1 MTPGVPGAEPGA
13 ARGADTAV
21 NPGAED
27 LWVFGYG
34 SLMWDPRFDHVE
46 SVPGRV
52 HGYHRAL
59 CLLSV
64 RNRGTPDKPGLV
76 VALDRGGS
84 CRGIA
89 FRVAAPGVAAT
100 RAYLW
105 QREMYTNAYR
115 PLTVPLRLDDGRRV
129 PALTFAAAPGH
140 PQHCRPATPEHAAA
154 LVLQGRGTYGTSLDY
169 LRNVI
174 HHLDAFGIPDGPLHH
189 ILALAEAAVARDGAS
204 PHGIVTS
211 PMSS

>member
-1 MTPGVPGAEPGA
+1 MTTGA
-13 ARGADTAV
+13 AAPEPTLG
-21 NPGAED
+21 D

-34 SLMWDPRFDHVE
+34 SLMWDPRFDHEEAVHA
-46 SVPGRV
+46 RV

-64 RNRGTPDKPGLV
+64 RNRGTPERPGLV

-89 FRVAAPGVAAT
+89 FRVAAPRVEAT

-105 QREMYTNAYR
+105 ERELYTGAYR
-115 PLTVPLRLDDGRRV
+115 PLQVPTRLADGRRIT
-129 PALTFAAAPGH
+129 ALTFAAVPGH
-140 PQHCRPATPEHAAA
+140 AQHHHPASPEAAA
-154 LVLQGRGTYGTSLDY
+154 QLVLQGRGSYGSALDY

-174 HHLDAFGIPDGPLHH
+174 RHLDAFGIPDGPLHR
-189 ILALAEAAVARDGAS
+189 ILSIAEAAAAS
-204 PHGIVTS
+204 HEVTVDVTAS
-211 PMSS
+211 A